1 MMPRGPSNLVADT
14 VLVRDRAVP
23 GRFHA
28 DIPDTWKVVYVF
40 GGVTMYTALRAMR
53 EALARPDLR
62 LVTANAI
69 FVAPVPPGPVTIDV
83 EVLRDGRTASQVAAD
98 LRVDGKLALRAHGV
112 FGVAHDVEHGLLD
125 VRFPEV
131 PHPLDVEPPPP
142 DEDRMPFGHINF
154 HDQTDWR
161 PVSGVWFDRESFRA
175 GPARCQIWTRLLQ
188 EPNLDGGSYDPLAL
202 AIHGDV
208 IGPAVGAGLG
218 PIDEPFMVLSL
229 EIGIRFVA
237 TPVTPWVLQEI
248 EAWHVGD
255 GYATGPARLWDE
267 QGNLCAI
274 ATQTANLR
282 IFASQGSEPG
292 E

>member
-1 MMPRGPSNLVADT
+1 MMPRGPSNLIADT
-14 VLVRDRAVP
+14 RLTPDTEVA

-28 DIPDTWKVVYVF
+28 DIPDDWKVVYVF

-53 EALARPDLR
+53 EALARSDLR

-69 FVAPVPPGPVTIDV
+69 FVAPVPPGSVTIDV
-83 EVLRDGRTASQVAAD
+83 AVLRDGRTASQVAAD
-98 LRVDGKLALRAHGV
+98 LCVDGELALRAHGV
-112 FGVAHDVEHGLLD
+112 FGVAHDQDHGFLD
-125 VRFPEV
+125 VRFPEA
-131 PHPLDVEPPPP
+131 PHPRDVEPPPP
-142 DEDRMPFGHINF
+142 ADDRMPFGHINF

-161 PVSGVWFDRESFRA
+161 PISGVPMRDGDWRA
-175 GPARCQIWTRLLQ
+175 GPARCQIWTRLRE
-188 EPNLDGGSYDPLAL
+188 EPELADGSYDPLAL

-218 PIDEPFMVLSL
+218 PVERPFMVLSL

-237 TPVTPWVLQEI
+237 TPVTPWVLQDI

-282 IFASQGSEPG
+282 FFPND
-292 E
+292 